1 MNSSL
6 FSHPALLPPKK
17 VVVGMSGGVDSA
29 VTAFLLKEMGF
40 EVIGLFMKNWDEEI
54 DGVCPA
60 ERDYE
65 DVVRVCKQ
73 IGVPYYSVSFA
84 KEYKELVFSHF
95 LQELEKGNTPN
106 PDILCNR
113 EIKFKLL
120 LDTAKKLGAEGLATG
135 HYAINDGGLVL
146 KKAHDA
152 NKDQT
157 YFIHT
162 LNQNILKQV
171 LFPLGAIEKSHVRT
185 IAKKLDLAVA
195 EKKDSTGI
203 CFIGERHFGNFLH
216 GYIQYRKGEF
226 RMLDGTILGEHQGVA
241 YYTIGQRKGLG
252 IGGRANSSGDAYF
265 VVDKDVEQN
274 IVYVAQ
280 GKEHPALFSDTL
292 TAKEATWVAGSAPNF
307 PYECS
312 AKIRYRQA
320 DQPCVIEKCENGKL
334 FVRFH
339 APQRAI
345 TLQQAIVFYDGDI
358 CLGGATIESRGQTYH
373 ELKKALPTISSS

>member
-1 MNSSL
+1 MSSSL
-6 FSHPALLPPKK
+6 FSHPFLVAPKK
-17 VVVGMSGGVDSA
+17 IVVGMSGGVDSA

-60 ERDYE
+60 EKDYE

-95 LQELEKGNTPN
+95 LQELQKGNTPN

-135 HYAINDGGLVL
+135 HYAINENGLFL
-146 KKAHDA
+146 KKALDA
-152 NKDQT
+152 SKDQT
-157 YFIHT
+157 YFIYT

-171 LFPLGAIEKSHVRT
+171 LFPLGGIEKSHVRA
-185 IAKKLDLAVA
+185 IAKKLHLAVA

-203 CFIGERHFGNFLH
+203 CFIGERHFGSFLQ

-226 RMLDGTILGEHQGVA
+226 QLLDGTCLGEHQGVA

-252 IGGRANSSGDAYF
+252 IGGRADGSGDAYF
-265 VVDKDVEQN
+265 VVDKDVEKN
-274 IVYVAQ
+274 IVYVEQ
-280 GKEHPALFSDTL
+280 GKEHPALFADTL
-292 TAKEATWVAGSAPNF
+292 SAKEASWVSGTAPDF
-307 PYECS
+307 PCKCS

-320 DQPCVIEKCENGKL
+320 DQSCVIEKSEDGKL
-334 FVRFH
+334 FVRFDI
-339 APQRAI
+339 PQRAI
-345 TLQQAIVFYDGDI
+345 TLQQAIVFYQGDI
-358 CLGGATIESRGQTYH
+358 CLGGATIENRGPSYYD
-373 ELKKALPTISSS
+373 LKKALPTIARS